1 MNLFR
6 TKRVVRNAARGGALG
21 RQDTMAPGDSRA
33 TRLYRALLKLLP
45 FDFRSDFGPEME
57 TVFHEQ
63 HQEAGRRAGAAGV
76 LRLWWETIVGIFKTA
91 PSEHAAMFAQDA
103 RFALRMMRKNSG
115 YTLAAVLTLG
125 LGIGA
130 NSAIFSV
137 VNAVLL
143 KPLPYEHG
151 DRLLTLQQQAPRA
164 GLLRQPFS
172 VAETNDYRSQS
183 HSLDG
188 LVEYHN
194 MNFILLG
201 RSEPERVETGVVSWN
216 YFDVFGVKP
225 LFGRAFRPADEQPG
239 APAVLML
246 SYEYWIH
253 SFGGDPTV
261 VNKTFTMNDKP
272 HTVIG
277 ILPPVPQYP
286 DENDVYM
293 PTTACPFRSR
303 PAFIANRQA
312 RMMQVFGR
320 MKPGIR
326 VSEAQAD
333 LNSVAANLQR
343 AYPKDYPLEYDYS
356 IRAASLEEELTHNA
370 RPTML
375 VLLGAAGFVLLIAC
389 ANVAN
394 LNLARM
400 VRRERELAVR
410 AALGA
415 GRVRMFRQLLT
426 ESSLLALIGGGL
438 GLLFS
443 WTALD
448 LLVNFAA
455 RFTPRARE
463 IHMDS
468 TVLLFTLAV
477 AVFTSVLS
485 GTAPAL
491 AARDSVVDGLKEGS
505 AQSTMGVGRRRMRSL
520 LIVAQVAVSFLL
532 LIGAG
537 LMLRSFQKL
546 QHVDPGFQPENV
558 LTMQIG
564 LDFTKYNTNDKQ
576 RAFFENFLEKVQA
589 QNGVKSAAAS
599 MMIPLTTGMQMLG
612 DFQIEGQP
620 PVPGQTLPIADFRVV
635 SESYFDTLHI
645 PILEGRAFTRTD
657 RQDTPNVAVLN
668 RTAGRRF
675 WGTQDPTGK
684 RFSVD
689 GGKTWTQIVGV
700 GGDVKQYGLDKDA
713 VEEIYVPLAQSPL
726 LDAIVEVKTSVEPM
740 SVARGIIEL
749 LYAVD
754 PNQPAAR
761 VRSME
766 QVRAESMAA
775 PRLTSNLLSIF
786 ALLALTI
793 AATGIG
799 GVMALAVGQRRHEI
813 GVRMAI
819 GARPGEILRM
829 ILGQGMA
836 LAIVGIGL
844 GLFGAFAL
852 TRLLQKLLFEVGPT
866 DPLTFVGVALVLSG
880 ATLLACYIPARRAA
894 RVDPIIALRVE

>member
-1 MNLFR
+1 
-6 TKRVVRNAARGGALG
+6 V
-21 RQDTMAPGDSRA
+21 
-33 TRLYRALLKLLP
+33 LP
-45 FDFRSDFGPEME
+45 FDFRGDFGPEME

-63 HQEAGRRAGAAGV
+63 HQEAGRRGGVAGV

-91 PSEHAAMFAQDA
+91 PGEHVAMFAQDA
-103 RFALRMMRKNSG
+103 SFALRMMRKNPG
-115 YTLAAVLTLG
+115 FTLAAVLTLG

-137 VNAVLL
+137 VNSVLL
-143 KPLPYEHG
+143 KPLPYDHG
-151 DRLLTLQQQAPRA
+151 DRLVVLQHRMATMNQR
-164 GLLRQPFS
+164 FS
-172 VAETNDYRSQS
+172 AADTNDYRRQS
-183 HSLDG
+183 RSLDG

-216 YFDVFGVKP
+216 YFDIFGVKP
-225 LFGRAFRPADEQPG
+225 LFGRTFRPEDEQHG

-246 SYEYWIH
+246 SYEYWIK

-261 VNKTFTMNDKP
+261 VNKAFTMNDKV

-277 ILPPVPQYP
+277 VLPPVPQYP

-303 PAFIANRQA
+303 PATIANRQA
-312 RMMQVFGR
+312 RMVQVFAR
-320 MKPGIR
+320 MKPGMSVR
-326 VSEAQAD
+326 QAQAD
-333 LNSVAANLQR
+333 LSGVASNLQK
-343 AYPKDYPLEYDYS
+343 AYPKDYPQGNDYS
-356 IRAASLEEELTHNA
+356 VKTTALEEALTHNA

-375 VLLGAAGFVLLIAC
+375 VLLAAAGFVLLIAC

-394 LNLARM
+394 LNLSRM

-426 ESSLLALIGGGL
+426 ESFLLALIGGGL

-443 WTALD
+443 WGALS
-448 LLVNFAA
+448 LLVSFAA

-477 AVFTSVLS
+477 AVLTSVLS

-491 AARDSVVDGLKEGS
+491 AVRDTVVDGLKEGGV
-505 AQSTMGVGRRRMRSL
+505 QSTTGVGRRRLRSL
-520 LIVAQVAVSFLL
+520 LIITQVAVSFLL

-537 LMLRSFQKL
+537 LMLRSFVKL

-558 LTMQIG
+558 LTMDIA
-564 LDFTKYNTNDKQ
+564 LDFVKYNTDDKQ
-576 RAFFENFLEKVQA
+576 RAFFETLLEKVQV
-589 QNGVKSAAAS
+589 QSGVKSAAAS
-599 MMIPLTTGMQMLG
+599 MMIPFTADMTMTS
-612 DFQIEGQP
+612 DFQIQGQASA
-620 PVPGQTLPIADFRVV
+620 PGQALPKADFRIV
-635 SESYFDTLHI
+635 SPSYFEALHI
-645 PILEGRAFTRTD
+645 PILNGRAFLQTD
-657 RQDTPNVAVLN
+657 RPETPIVAVVNGSAARHLWGLQDPIGT
-668 RTAGRRF
+668 RFSTDAGR
-675 WGTQDPTGK
+675 
-684 RFSVD
+684 
-689 GGKTWTQIVGV
+689 TWTQVVGV
-700 GGDVKQYGLDKDA
+700 VGDIKQYGLDKDVA
-713 VEEIYVPLAQSPL
+713 DEIYLPMAQYPMGQASL
-726 LDAIVEVKTSVEPM
+726 VIKTAVEPM
-740 SVARGIIEL
+740 SIARGVIEL
-749 LYAVD
+749 LHGVD

-761 VRSME
+761 VRSLE
-766 QVRAESMAA
+766 QVRAESVAA
-775 PRLTSNLLSIF
+775 PRLTTNLLGIF

-829 ILGQGMA
+829 ILGQGMGLA
-836 LAIVGIGL
+836 LVGIVL
-844 GLFGAFAL
+844 GLLGAFAL
-852 TRLLQKLLFEVGPT
+852 TRLLQTLLFEVGPT
-866 DPLTFVGVALVLSG
+866 DPLTFVGVAAVLG
-880 ATLLACYIPARRAA
+880 VATLVACYVPARRAA

>member
-1 MNLFR
+1 MKGETVPR
-6 TKRVVRNAARGGALG
+6 T
-21 RQDTMAPGDSRA
+21 
-33 TRLYRALLKLLP
+33 TRFYRALLRLLP
-45 FDFRSDFGPEME
+45 FDFRSDYGPEME
-57 TVFHEQ
+57 TVFQEQ
-63 HQEAGRRAGAAGV
+63 HKEAGRRGGAAGV
-76 LRLWWETIVGIFKTA
+76 LKLWWETIAGIFRTA

-103 RFALRMMRKNSG
+103 GFALRMMRKNPG
-115 YTLAAVLTLG
+115 FTLAAILTLG

-151 DRLLTLQQQAPRA
+151 DRLVVLHHQMATMD
-164 GLLRQPFS
+164 QPFS
-172 VAETNDYRSQS
+172 AADTNDYRGQS
-183 HSLDG
+183 RSLDG

-225 LFGRAFRPADEQPG
+225 LFGRTFRPEDEQPG

-246 SYEYWIH
+246 SYEYWIK

-261 VNKTFTMNDKP
+261 VNKTFTMNDRV

-277 ILPPVPQYP
+277 VLPPVPQYP

-303 PAFIANRQA
+303 PTMIANRQA
-312 RMMQVFGR
+312 RMVQVFGR
-320 MKPGIR
+320 MKSGMT
-326 VSEAQAD
+326 VSQAQAD
-333 LNSVAANLQR
+333 LSGVAANLQM
-343 AYPKDYPLEYDYS
+343 AYPKDYPPGKDYS
-356 IRAASLEEELTHNA
+356 LKTVALEEALTHNA

-375 VLLGAAGFVLLIAC
+375 VLLAAAGFVLLIAC

-394 LNLARM
+394 LNLSRM

-426 ESSLLALIGGGL
+426 ESFMLAVIGGGL

-443 WTALD
+443 WGALS

-463 IHMDS
+463 IHMDG

-477 AVFTSVLS
+477 AVLTSVLS

-491 AARDSVVDGLKEGS
+491 AARDTVVGSLKEGG
-505 AQSTMGVGRRRMRSL
+505 AQSTIGVGRRRMRSL
-520 LIVAQVAVSFLL
+520 LIVGQIAVSFLL

-537 LMLRSFQKL
+537 LMLRSFMKL

-558 LTMQIG
+558 LTMDIA
-564 LDFTKYNTNDKQ
+564 LDFVKYNTNDKQ
-576 RAFFENFLEKVQA
+576 RAFFEALLDKVQI
-589 QNGVKSAAAS
+589 QSGVKSAAAS
-599 MMIPLTTGMQMLG
+599 MMIPFTAGMTMTG
-612 DFQIEGQP
+612 DFQIEGQAP
-620 PVPGQTLPIADFRVV
+620 APGQALPKADFRIV
-635 SESYFDTLHI
+635 SPSYFEALHI
-645 PILEGRAFTRTD
+645 P
-657 RQDTPNVAVLN
+657 VLN
-668 RTAGRRF
+668 GRGFLQIDRPGVPDVAIVNRSSARHL
-675 WGTQDPTGK
+675 WGSQDPVGT
-684 RFSVD
+684 RFSTD
-689 GGKTWTQIVGV
+689 GGKTWTQVVGV
-700 GGDVKQYGLDKDA
+700 VGDIKQYGLDRD
-713 VEEIYVPLAQSPL
+713 VVDEIYVPMAQNPMGQASL
-726 LDAIVEVKTSVEPM
+726 VVKTAVEPM
-740 SVARGIIEL
+740 SIARGVIEL
-749 LYAVD
+749 LHGID

-761 VRSME
+761 VRSLE
-766 QVRAESMAA
+766 EVRAESVAA
-775 PRLTSNLLSIF
+775 PRLTANLLSLF

-829 ILGQGMA
+829 ILGQGMV
-836 LAIVGIGL
+836 LAFFGVVL
-844 GLFGAFAL
+844 GLLGAFAL
-852 TRLLQKLLFEVGPT
+852 TRLLQRLLFEVGPT
-866 DPLTFVGVALVLSG
+866 DPLTFVGVAVVLSA
-880 ATLLACYIPARRAA
+880 ATLVACYVPARRAA
-894 RVDPIIALRVE
+894 RVDPIVALRVE